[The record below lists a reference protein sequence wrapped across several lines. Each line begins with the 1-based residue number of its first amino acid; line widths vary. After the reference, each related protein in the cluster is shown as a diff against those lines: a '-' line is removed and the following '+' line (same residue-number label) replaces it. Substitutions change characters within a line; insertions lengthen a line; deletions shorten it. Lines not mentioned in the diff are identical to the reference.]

1 MLDLPPSLDILNLK
15 KPDKTGVPKQ
25 RLSDPSKACAL
36 VANLIY
42 ANRERAQVDA
52 HVKGML
58 DGNAPFSYS
67 ELRAKGQ
74 GQRTNVNFREGE
86 AMLGDAMTPFYDLF
100 AESDTYCKLEVREDD
115 SQKRTEWSRIVTQ
128 KFDDLVKEW
137 AGFDWNMQAILFDMV
152 AYGKGFAMWPDKT
165 SWQFK
170 GVRQSR
176 VLVPDQTPSDPDQLE
191 IIVVRQTCT
200 VSELYNPIRDVER
213 AKSIGW
219 NPSAVLEACGRAMP
233 ESSAS
238 TGASLDWELMQQE
251 LRNHDLY
258 QMSRS
263 ATVQIAHI
271 FVKEFSNKVTHL
283 IIEERDG
290 RSSGEKPDDVFLY
303 KKIGRFD
310 SFRQV
315 VSPLFYDIGD
325 GTWHSI
331 KGLAIKLY
339 PFIEIKNRLN
349 CSVVDNAFINM
360 SVLVRPMTQQAA
372 TNAAIMHLGPLS
384 ILPPNVEIQQW
395 GLTGRME
402 EGLAVEQALTRK
414 LESNLGQYR
423 KPLMK
428 EQGNP
433 ATATQVT
440 YDAAKEAALGKG
452 AVNRFYVQLDCLFEQ
467 IAKRALNPNLMSDN
481 GGQNSCALD
490 FQQACIDAGVPKVKL
505 QKLKSVRATRNIGNG
520 SIFLRQQT
528 VLQTAQ
534 FVPMLNEAGRQ
545 AWLDDAIAVMAGTEA
560 VARWNPKQEMS
571 QNLQDEQAWAI
582 MENAV
587 LHMGAPVRW
596 TQSQNNA
603 IHSATHLKAAGDA
616 VNSLNPQNNGGG
628 GDPGQVL
635 SFLDAAGPHI
645 ALHLSKMQMDPTQ
658 AKLFKVFEQQ
668 FEQLGQ
674 ITEQLKKGVQ
684 QAMQQKQ
691 KQAVQMQQRQQDMMS
706 NGRLD
711 QIELDN
717 KLRMQ
722 QEKTDAMIRLKE
734 QKQNQSLHLSDASTA
749 SKISLNAQQ
758 TAAAVELKKKA
769 ASEKSSAAE

>member
-1 MLDLPPSLDILNLK
+1 MLDLPPSLDVLNLK
-15 KPDKTGVPKQ
+15 KPDKNGVPKQ
-25 RLSDPSKACAL
+25 RLSDPSKAAAL

-58 DGNAPFSYS
+58 DGNAPFSYAA
-67 ELRAKGQ
+67 LQKKGQ
-74 GQRTNVNFREGE
+74 GYRTNVNFREGE
-86 AMLGDAMTPFYDLF
+86 AMLSDAMTPFYDLF
-100 AESDTYCKLEVREDD
+100 AESDTYCKIEVDEDN
-115 SQKRTEWSRIVTQ
+115 STKRAEWSRIVTQ
-128 KFDDLVKEW
+128 KFDELVKEW
-137 AGFDWNMQAILFDMV
+137 AGFDWNMQSILFDHT

-165 SWQFK
+165 SWQFR

-176 VLVPDQTPSDPDQLE
+176 VLVPDQTPSDADQLE
-191 IIVVRQTCT
+191 ILVVRQSCT
-200 VSELYNPIRDVER
+200 VSELYNPIRDADR
-213 AKSIGW
+213 ARSIGW
-219 NPSAVLEACGRAMP
+219 NPSAVLEACRRAMP
-233 ESSAS
+233 ESSVT
-238 TGASLDWELMQQE
+238 TGAGYDWEQMQQE

-263 ATVQIAHI
+263 STVQIAHI
-271 FVKEFSNKVTHL
+271 FVKEFSNKVSHL

-290 RSSGEKPDDVFLY
+290 RAAAGVEEKPNGVFLY

-315 VSPLFYDIGD
+315 VCPIFYDIGD

-331 KGLAIKLY
+331 KGLAVKLY

-360 SVLVRPMTQQAA
+360 SVLVRPTTAQSKE
-372 TNAAIMHLGPLS
+372 NASITYLGPLA

-402 EGLAVEQALTRK
+402 EGLAVENALTRK

-423 KPLMK
+423 KPLLK

-452 AVNRFYVQLDCLFEQ
+452 AVNRFYAQLDMLFEQ
-467 IAKRALNPNLMSDN
+467 IFKRAANPNLVSDN
-481 GGQNSCALD
+481 GGQNDLALD
-490 FQQACIDAGVPKVKL
+490 FQERCIDAGVPKVKL
-505 QKLKSVRATRNIGNG
+505 MKPKWVRATRNIGNG

-528 VLQTAQ
+528 VMQTAQ
-534 FVPMLNEAGRQ
+534 FVPMMNEAGRQ
-545 AWLDDAIAVMAGTEA
+545 AWLDDAIAVMGGSEA

-571 QNLQDEQAWAI
+571 QQLQDEQAWAI

-587 LHMGAPVRW
+587 LSLGAPVRW
-596 TQSQNNA
+596 TATQNNA
-603 IHSATHLKAAGDA
+603 VHAATHLKAAGDA

-635 SFLDAAGPHI
+635 GFLDAAGPHI
-645 ALHLSKMQMDPTQ
+645 ALHLEKMRMDPTQ
-658 AKLFKVFEQQ
+658 KKLFQVFEAQ
-668 FEQLGQ
+668 FEQLAKV
-674 ITEQLKKGVQ
+674 TEQLKKGAQ
-684 QAMQQKQ
+684 QAMAQRKR
-691 KQAVQMQQRQQDMMS
+691 QAMQMRERQEQVMT

-711 QIELDN
+711 EIELQN

-734 QKQNQSLHLSDASTA
+734 QKQAQSLQLADASTA
-749 SKISLNAQQ
+749 SGISLKSQQ
-758 TAAAVELKKKA
+758 AEADAAIKARRAENTAD
-769 ASEKSSAAE
+769 

>member
-1 MLDLPPSLDILNLK
+1 MLDLPPSFDALNLK
-15 KPDKTGVPKQ
+15 KPDGNGVPKQ
-25 RLSDPSKACAL
+25 RLSDPSKATAL
-36 VANLIY
+36 VMNLIY
-42 ANRERAQVDA
+42 ANGDRSKLDS

-58 DGNAPFSYS
+58 DGNAPFSYCD
-67 ELRAKGQ
+67 LKAKGQ

-100 AESDTYCKLEVREDD
+100 AESDTYAKIEVDEDN
-115 SQKRTEWSRIVTQ
+115 SKKRAEWSRKVTAE
-128 KFDDLVKEW
+128 FDALVKEW
-137 AGFDWNMQAILFDMV
+137 AGFDWNMQSILHDMV

-165 SWQFK
+165 SWQFRS
-170 GVRQSR
+170 VRQSR

-191 IIVVRQTCT
+191 LLVVRQACT
-200 VSELYNPIRDVER
+200 VSELYNPIRDKER

-219 NPSAVLEACGRAMP
+219 NVSAVLDACRRSMP
-233 ESSAS
+233 ESTSA
-238 TGASLDWELMQQE
+238 TPLDWEQVQQE

-258 QMSRS
+258 HGTKSD
-263 ATVQIAHI
+263 VINIAHI
-271 FVKEFSNKVTHL
+271 FVKEFNGKVSHL
-283 IIEERDG
+283 IVEEVNGRTESGVSRDKDG
-290 RSSGEKPDDVFLY
+290 GEFLY
-303 KKIGRFD
+303 KKIGRFE

-360 SVLVRPMTQQAA
+360 SVLVRPTTAQAMQ
-372 TNAAIMHLGPLS
+372 NAAIMHLGPLS

-402 EGLAVEQALTRK
+402 EGLAVENALTRK

-423 KPLMK
+423 KPLLK

-452 AVNRFYVQLDCLFEQ
+452 AVNRFYAQLDMLFEQ
-467 IAKRALNPNLMSDN
+467 IYKRACNPNLVSDKK
-481 GGQNSCALD
+481 GQNDLAIE
-490 FQQACIDAGVPKVKL
+490 FQQRCIDAGVPKVKL
-505 QKLKSVRATRNIGNG
+505 LKPRFIRATRNIGNG

-560 VARWNPKQEMS
+560 VARWNPKQEIS
-571 QNLQDEQAWAI
+571 QQLQDEQAWAI

-587 LHMGAPVRW
+587 LSLGAPVRW

-603 IHSATHLKAAGDA
+603 VHLASHLKAAGDA

-628 GDPGQVL
+628 GDPTQVIP
-635 SFLDAAGPHI
+635 FLDAAGRHI
-645 ALHLSKMQMDPTQ
+645 AVHLEKLRGDPTQ
-658 AKLFKVFEQQ
+658 ARLFKVFEEQ
-668 FEQLGQ
+668 FEVLADVTGK
-674 ITEQLKKGVQ
+674 LKQ
-684 QAMQQKQ
+684 RMAQAAQQQKQ
-691 KQAVQMQQRQQDMMS
+691 QQIQLQRRQQQMMS
-706 NGRLD
+706 DDRLSE
-711 QIELDN
+711 IELQN

-734 QKQNQSLHLSDASTA
+734 QKQRQSLALSDASTA
-749 SKISLNAQQ
+749 SNISLKAQQ
-758 TAAAVELKKKA
+758 SESDMAIKA
-769 ASEKSSAAE
+769 KRSESSGSE